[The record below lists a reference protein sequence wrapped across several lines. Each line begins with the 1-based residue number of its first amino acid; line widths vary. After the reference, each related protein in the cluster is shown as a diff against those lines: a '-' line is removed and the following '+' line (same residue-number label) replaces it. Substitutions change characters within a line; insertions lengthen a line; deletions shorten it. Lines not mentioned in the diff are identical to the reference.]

1 MAWVPNQPVISQYL
15 PVWPLS
21 TAPMNQLF
29 GYQRPTSIDDPLSI
43 QKVQEGQI
51 TATYVLVLWC
61 RLYPEKNFSLY
72 DHTLLLHVIV
82 YVVVLIC
89 RHCQEYF
96 GAHQSM
102 NYSEILSAQLV
113 NLDQS
118 LLSTRTTWH
127 FGYHVTLDLIHWK
140 ELTVDLFLALVLQ
153 QLFSMTHFMD
163 KR

>member
-1 MAWVPNQPVISQYL
+1 
-15 PVWPLS
+15 
-21 TAPMNQLF
+21 MNQLF

-96 GAHQSM
+96 GAHQSHELQWNSVCAISELGSITFIDTNNM
-102 NYSEILSAQLV
+102 ALWLSCHVGSYSLKRINSRSISCIGTTTIILHDTFYGQKIELFH
-113 NLDQS
+113 
-118 LLSTRTTWH
+118 ST
-127 FGYHVTLDLIHWK
+127 IK
-140 ELTVDLFLALVLQ
+140 LFLSL
-153 QLFSMTHFMD
+153 TD
-163 KR
+163 IK